1 MIFPVDGA
9 KELSLDDHHSGVLIH
24 GSGFAGE
31 GAGVL
36 KAGVMA
42 KVDVVFQMEYDAF

>member
-1 MIFPVDGA
+1 M
-9 KELSLDDHHSGVLIH
+9 ELNLDHSFGVLIH

-36 KAGVMA
+36 KAGVVDQ
-42 KVDVVFQMEYDAF
+42 VDVVLCGG

>member
-1 MIFPVDGA
+1 VIFPVDAGMG
-9 KELSLDDHHSGVLIH
+9 LSVDDHPSGVLIH

-42 KVDVVFQMEYDAF
+42 KVGVVLCGG

>member
-1 MIFPVDGA
+1 VIFPVDGGM
-9 KELSLDDHHSGVLIH
+9 ELNLDHPSGVLIH

-36 KAGVMA
+36 KADVMDQ
-42 KVDVVFQMEYDAF
+42 VDIVVRGG

>member
-1 MIFPVDGA
+1 VIFPVDGA
-9 KELSLDDHHSGVLIH
+9 MQLNLDDHPSGVLIH

-36 KAGVMA
+36 KVGVMA
-42 KVDVVFQMEYDAF
+42 KVDVVLCGG

>member
-1 MIFPVDGA
+1 VNFPVDGGVQ
-9 KELSLDDHHSGVLIH
+9 LNLDHRSGVLIH

-36 KAGVMA
+36 KAGVMDQ
-42 KVDVVFQMEYDAF
+42 VDVVLCGG

>member
-1 MIFPVDGA
+1 VILLIDGGM
-9 KELSLDDHHSGVLIH
+9 ELSIDCPFGAAIH

-36 KAGVMA
+36 KANVMDQ
-42 KVDVVFQMEYDAF
+42 VDAVLCGG